1 MLDHDDYA
9 ADMAEAARREGLD
22 CLIPLPP
29 ATVEEYRLT
38 GMSPW
43 EAVAILA

>member
-1 MLDHDDYA
+1 MMDHDEYA
-9 ADMAEAARREGLD
+9 SAMAEAAHREGWD
-22 CLIPLPP
+22 DMIPLPP
-29 ATVEEYRLT
+29 AIVEEYRLT